1 MVKVRVEKAP
11 KLSIPEDFPSI
22 TPFLNAYDAIDDEGR
37 YLHWSQLK
45 WRVPKAD
52 AENIW
57 KTIKFKRMSQYKN
70 LAIKDEDGKPFV
82 YCTPH
87 SMEALLYQLVKVAGG
102 NVGAVSDSAA
112 SDNLQSKFLVS
123 SLIMEE
129 AITSAQLEGA
139 STTREVA
146 KKMLENEREPIDED
160 ERMILNNYLL
170 LRFAEQNKKEKLT
183 LDIILEF
190 HRIATAGTTE
200 NNVIPGEFRKDD
212 GIYIEDG
219 DGNIA
224 HQPPH
229 FNLIDTRLQ
238 ELCDFANEEH
248 TGLNGCD
255 FLHPIIKAI
264 ILHFMMGYEH
274 PFRDGNGRTAR
285 ALFYWFMLKR
295 FIIFSFIF
303 FIFKA
308 TNF

>member
-22 TPFLNAYDAIDDEGR
+22 TPFLNVYDAIDDEGR

-200 NNVIPGEFRKDD
+200 NNVIPGAFREDD
-212 GIYIEDG
+212 SIYI
-219 DGNIA
+219 
-224 HQPPH
+224 
-229 FNLIDTRLQ
+229 
-238 ELCDFANEEH
+238 
-248 TGLNGCD
+248 
-255 FLHPIIKAI
+255 
-264 ILHFMMGYEH
+264 
-274 PFRDGNGRTAR
+274 
-285 ALFYWFMLKR
+285 
-295 FIIFSFIF
+295 
-303 FIFKA
+303 
-308 TNF
+308 